1 MTDAKITQQDLDAI
15 LKLIESAE
23 HVAEFHLKYG
33 DLEVSLSR
41 SARGNR
47 GTIAAALHSR
57 RRGAGEPNREP
68 KAPAA
73 PKKAE
78 AVVPPGM
85 VAIKSPMVGTFYRA
99 PSPGAKPFVEVG
111 QKVEPDSVVCIIEV
125 MKLMNSIPAG
135 VNGTIRQILV
145 NDAQPVQFAQVLI
158 VIEPD
163 K

>member
-41 SARGNR
+41 SAAPSRPLS
-47 GTIAAALHSR
+47 TPAAETPR
-57 RRGAGEPNREP
+57 GEPEP
-68 KAPAA
+68 KAAAA

-99 PSPGAKPFVEVG
+99 PSPGAKPFVEIG

-135 VNGTIRQILV
+135 VSGTIRQILV
-145 NDAQPVQFAQVLI
+145 NDAQPVGFAQVLI
-158 VIEPD
+158 VIEPAR
-163 K
+163 